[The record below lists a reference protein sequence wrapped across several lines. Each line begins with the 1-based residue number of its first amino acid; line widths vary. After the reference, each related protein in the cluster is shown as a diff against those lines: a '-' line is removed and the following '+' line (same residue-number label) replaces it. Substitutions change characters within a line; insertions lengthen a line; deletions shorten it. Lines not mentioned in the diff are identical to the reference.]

1 MNDFTCLIGA
11 VIIMPYLQLSI
22 SMKHSCLS
30 IGKYCRSMGQEAV
43 IVSLKVLH
51 LLVNL
56 LVAHVTH
63 EKKSITGKR
72 TTFVGRTF
80 DE

>member
-1 MNDFTCLIGA
+1 
-11 VIIMPYLQLSI
+11 
-22 SMKHSCLS
+22 
-30 IGKYCRSMGQEAV
+30 MGQEAV

-63 EKKSITGKR
+63 EKIYLGERKLLWLVGPSMNEGMFQYYVQYSNRHPENICPGKNL
-72 TTFVGRTF
+72 F
-80 DE
+80 